1 VQDNTHS
8 GNSAGMRDADE
19 NRPGEDK
26 AAPTGSATKQAL
38 IYLRVSS
45 ASQLGGDYDRDG
57 FSLPAQRE
65 ACERKAVN
73 LDAEVAEA
81 FVERGESGKAT
92 ARRSALSRML
102 ERLKRGDIDYVIVHK
117 LDRLARN
124 RADDVSIVAQIRAS
138 GAQLVSVSEN
148 IDETPSGLLLHG
160 IMSSIAEFY
169 SQNLAQEVVKGTT
182 EKAKKGGT
190 PYKAPLG
197 YLNRRHWVTDDGQPG
212 ESGDVVR
219 EVRTVVLDPD
229 RAPHIRSAFTL
240 YATGNY
246 ALSDLA
252 AILEERGFRTRA
264 SRKAPS
270 RAVGITRLQEI
281 LRHEYYLGIV
291 RYRGQIYPGRHEAL
305 VDEATFQQVQLVLDA
320 QRIRGATSWRHF
332 HYLSGS
338 IYCASCGGR
347 LIYSRHRGNG
357 GLYEYFV
364 CAGRQAKTC
373 QQPYH
378 RIEVVEDAIERFYA
392 GVTLTQSER
401 SRAERDL
408 RQRLDRIAG
417 RSSVEVQR
425 ATDDLLRLK
434 AHERKLLDAHYGD
447 EISPDLFSEE
457 QTRIRRQ
464 RVAAMSTI
472 ERLTMEGSRAAGGLD
487 AALALLEDAQASY
500 LRCDGADRGLMNQAI
515 FERIEIDVE
524 QISRATLAR
533 PFDAI
538 VDASKR
544 RAASCSAGARGSNAA
559 MLRTGTSNGAPGG
572 AVLSNSRTSDL
583 LFPVDGSSFGEMVG
597 ETGFEPATA
606 RPPAGCATRL
616 RHSPWPCSS
625 GRRESNPP

>member
-1 VQDNTHS
+1 MSNDKNDN
-8 GNSAGMRDADE
+8 G
-19 NRPGEDK
+19 
-26 AAPTGSATKQAL
+26 TGSHDAADTSLLQQPAVEVTAASKQAL

-65 ACERKAVN
+65 ACERKAAS
-73 LDAEVAEA
+73 LDAEVAGE
-81 FVERGESGKAT
+81 FVERGESGKHT
-92 ARRSALSRML
+92 ARRSALANLL
-102 ERLKRGDIDYVIVHK
+102 ERVKAGGIDYVIVHK

-124 RADDVSIVAQIRAS
+124 RADDVTIVAQIRAS

-169 SQNLAQEVVKGTT
+169 SQNLGLEVKKGTT
-182 EKAKKGGT
+182 EKAKRGGT

-197 YLNRRHWVTDDGQPG
+197 YLNRRDWVTDDGQPG
-212 ESGDVVR
+212 EAGDVLR
-219 EVRTVVLDPD
+219 EIRTVVIDPD
-229 RAPHIRSAFTL
+229 RAPHIRSAFSL

-246 ALSDLA
+246 AISDLA

-264 SRKAPS
+264 SRRAPS
-270 RAVGITRLQEI
+270 QVVGVTRLQEI

-305 VDEATFQQVQLVLDA
+305 VDEATFQQVQLVLDS

-338 IYCASCGGR
+338 LYCAGCGGR

-364 CAGRQAKTC
+364 CAGRQAKSC
-373 QQPYH
+373 PQPYH
-378 RIEVVEDAIERFYA
+378 RIEAVEDAIERYYKRI
-392 GVTLTQSER
+392 TLTATER
-401 SRAERDL
+401 TRAEQDL
-408 RQRLDRIAG
+408 GRRLDQIAG
-417 RSSVEVQR
+417 RSSVEVHR

-434 AHERKLLDAHYGD
+434 KQERKLLDAHYAD
-447 EISPDLFSEE
+447 EISPELFSDE
-457 QTRIRRQ
+457 QTRIRRE
-464 RVAAMSTI
+464 RVAATTTI
-472 ERLTMEGSRAAGGLD
+472 ERLSVESERAAGGLG
-487 AALALLEDAQASY
+487 AALALMDDAQASY
-500 LRCDGADRGLMNQAI
+500 LRCEDADRRLMNQA
-515 FERIEIDVE
+515 FFDRIEIDVE
-524 QISRATLAR
+524 EVAAAAMAR
-533 PFDAI
+533 PFRDI
-538 VDASKR
+538 V
-544 RAASCSAGARGSNAA
+544 RAGSRDLALGTAGAPRASITTSCPA
-559 MLRTGTSNGAPGG
+559 TSNGAPRG
-572 AVLSNSRTSDL
+572 AVLSKLRTPDR
-583 LFPVDGSSFGEMVG
+583 LFPVEGSSFGEMVG

-616 RHSPWPCSS
+616 RHSPWPYPS